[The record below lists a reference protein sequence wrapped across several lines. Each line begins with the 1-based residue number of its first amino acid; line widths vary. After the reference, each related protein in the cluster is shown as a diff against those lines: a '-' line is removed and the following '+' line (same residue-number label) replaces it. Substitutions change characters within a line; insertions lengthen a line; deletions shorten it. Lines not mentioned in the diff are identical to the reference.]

1 MTLYFRSGIILLKGR
16 GTMNEKKI
24 ILKLMEEKHLS
35 MADLANMLGLSYA
48 ALWDR
53 LVSKKNK
60 SLTTKTLSEILNQL
74 NYEIVLMPRAKS
86 GNIQGAYVV
95 KPDEGEN
102 K

>member
-1 MTLYFRSGIILLKGR
+1 MTPHFRSGIILLKGR
-16 GTMNEKKI
+16 DVMNEKEI
-24 ILKLMEEKHLS
+24 IKEIMKEKKLS

-53 LVSKKNK
+53 LVSKENK
-60 SLTTKTLSEILNQL
+60 SLTTKTLCEILNQL
-74 NYEIVLMPRAKS
+74 NYEVVLMPRAKS

-95 KPDEGEN
+95 KPDDGEN